1 MTESNNFEEIRL
13 NIRDEALSICKRN
26 DHSRVEIIHLL
37 YGISKFLGNETTND
51 LLSLEVIE
59 EKLKLMPRSPSIAL
73 VFSGEFESEFAKVL
87 DHESAL
93 QVAKDIWE
101 SLSLEGG
108 TISNQEPSAALQLE
122 ANEVS
127 SPTPESAFSQES
139 PADSKN
145 PVANSGH
152 EEPATSENRRDTLVQ
167 EIDQLVT
174 RKKEKNSQLTT
185 IELEKQKIIGEF
197 EDYLKAEEDIRDW
210 RAERQRSFAWKLI
223 SRTRKIES
231 QLQEDEKRTLEFV
244 NKPIELDDE
253 FSKKTRNWVLKNLLS
268 NFGLLGIVC
277 LALWL
282 IRRFESS
289 ILDFFSQS
297 FNNGF
302 VAFFA
307 KLIFDVVSNINYGQ
321 VLLYAVLASLL
332 AFIGMLFGY
341 SRRLDE
347 YSFELH
353 KHLEETRVIEEVIA
367 HVRKGRERVG
377 ALHPQIDQLLRIY
390 SMSLHGPWA
399 IDPQYENFSGV
410 LPDTSEI
417 PESLEF
423 AIPTEAS
430 IDEKFEGLVL
440 QTLNY
445 IQKTS
450 WRSDALEKLVS
461 ALMTSLGMPN
471 NGDAIKQQE
480 ADHRMGGKR
489 RVLLEQGEE
498 LRRRILLQ
506 IGDRKVREY
515 SRIVQERVLPKLQP
529 DVKSLRPDP
538 LEGLELTDS
547 LGARQDAQVSAWEKK
562 LTETAGKGTA
572 LSALNYSNSGKAN
585 SKHLELITSMFIC
598 SNQVQVDKS
607 IDRQP
612 EVNAGDRPF
621 EVSIRVDLS
630 SWCKPGDLLIFD
642 GLESST
648 ESSSHS
654 RESENLQDSNL
665 VF

>member
-26 DHSRVEIIHLL
+26 DHSRVERIHLL
-37 YGISKFLGNETTND
+37 YGISRFLGSESTSEY
-51 LLSLEVIE
+51 LSLEVIE
-59 EKLKLMPRSPSIAL
+59 EKMKLMPRSPSIAII
-73 VFSGEFESEFAKVL
+73 VTGEFESEYAKVL
-87 DHESAL
+87 DPESAL

-101 SLSLEGG
+101 SLSLGST
-108 TISNQEPSAALQLE
+108 TITSQEPPSATQPE
-122 ANEVS
+122 VNEFS
-127 SPTPESAFSQES
+127 APSNESLFRQEIPAEERNQSNNSIQEDPT
-139 PADSKN
+139 
-145 PVANSGH
+145 
-152 EEPATSENRRDTLVQ
+152 TSDNRRETLAK
-167 EIDQLVT
+167 ELDQLVT
-174 RKKEKNSQLTT
+174 RMKEKNSQLTI

-197 EDYLKAEEDIRDW
+197 EDYLKAEEDIKDW
-210 RAERQRSFAWKLI
+210 RAERERSFAWKLI
-223 SRTRKIES
+223 SSMRQIES
-231 QLQEDEKRTLEFV
+231 QLQEDERRTLEFV
-244 NKPIELDDE
+244 NKPIKLDDD
-253 FSKKTRNWVLKNLLS
+253 FSKNTRKWVLKHLLINS
-268 NFGLLGIVC
+268 GFFGTVC
-277 LALWL
+277 TALWL

-289 ILDFFSQS
+289 ILDFLGQS
-297 FNNGF
+297 FSNGF
-302 VAFFA
+302 VAFIA
-307 KLIFDVVSNINYGQ
+307 KFIFELVLSINYGQ
-321 VLLYAVLASLL
+321 VFLYTALVSLF
-332 AFIGMLFGY
+332 AFLGMLFGY
-341 SRRLDE
+341 SRRVDA
-347 YSFELH
+347 YSYELAQ
-353 KHLEETRVIEEVIA
+353 HLEETRVIEEVIA
-367 HVRKGRERVG
+367 HLRKGRERVG

-390 SMSLHGPWA
+390 SMSLHGPWE
-399 IDPQYENFSGV
+399 IDPKYENFSGI

-445 IQKTS
+445 IQQTS
-450 WRSDALEKLVS
+450 WRSDALDELLS

-471 NGDAIKQQE
+471 NGDAVKQQE

-489 RVLLEQGEE
+489 RVLLEQAEE
-498 LRRRILLQ
+498 LRRRTLLQ
-506 IGDRKVREY
+506 IGDRKVGEY
-515 SRIVQERVLPKLQP
+515 SRIVQERVLPVLQP

-547 LGARQDAQVSAWEKK
+547 LGVRQDSQVSAWEKK
-562 LTETAGKGTA
+562 LCETAGTGTA

-585 SKHLELITSMFIC
+585 SKHLEPIESMFIC
-598 SNQVQVDKS
+598 SNQIQVDKS
-607 IDRQP
+607 IDRHP

-648 ESSSHS
+648 ENNSHTT
-654 RESENLQDSNL
+654 ESENLEESNL